1 MDLSNTDRAVEPNAL
16 KVTRQRRLKRK
27 NLAESPLR
35 PPSSFEERLKQKVST
50 PPLYNIKGILSER
63 KFGKTTEFLIDWEDN
78 PETGEPYEP
87 SWEPYSNV
95 TEVAIYEWENKQAIN
110 KYKSQSQHTSSQD
123 SEPIRPRK
131 RRKTKIPQGPAL
143 LEKGQV
149 RNPNKVAGEGVGT
162 KNKTKEIKDIKDSYE
177 NQDFGSGNG
186 LSIVIPPNKDINPN
200 EYTVFR
206 SSQVSNYS
214 NAQTDLQASSPLQ
227 VQDSLDSQII
237 LPCRK
242 SAPAFI
248 WDEDIEPDSQYLSGS
263 TSYKPSIPRSASD
276 CEEDPPQSVH
286 PEVSDRARKGIARSS
301 PEAIITQHTDTVD
314 TVTVA
319 NEEEQQGDSSNNIN
333 QRAPFGKSSI
343 PDSFIIDNSL
353 SSVDLNLVQSAPQEP
368 LTPKPQ
374 QHLRSQPLRP
384 NRTASTASEEPFQ
397 IPPVTDL
404 SPASKT
410 PIPDSQQRFDS
421 PEEKAGP
428 FESQKQLQSQL
439 SLEIPDSYLVSD
451 PFTKSSQAQGVDAH
465 TGSQVRA
472 SSLPNDQSQ
481 PKTVLPESQRSQSLP
496 SSTKIDSS
504 SEETWQAAQIVSQ
517 VPRTSSQDLNRENS
531 QSQAFPDHVQV
542 DNSQVSGFT
551 PTHPNRHLKDHRHLS
566 NFVSEEHRVIH
577 NRDNRAEIPE
587 TQPSASEP
595 SAEAA
600 FPRVLASI
608 ESDAH
613 LHNTQLQS
621 QELPLSQD
629 LVELTWSGGS
639 NSPTIH
645 SSYIVEKMSAVGS
658 GASHLTVGER
668 RARSTKSRSPS
679 SMPPRVATAPPAT
692 STNHLLPL
700 RDSITDISRPRN
712 RAVSMPRSSIE
723 SADMSPNVLTV
734 RKLGQNE
741 FIIPLPMMTQV
752 RDVYDTTI
760 RNKKNDIISFLGR
773 SSTAPDS
780 DSMDLMI
787 EELKLICDHQDLIVE
802 ESSTQSLDDSAQA
815 RYAVTISTKFLFIQQ
830 FLDSLRAA
838 KVHVVILA
846 RDAILPILEALFRW
860 QQYNYSRPDIPG
872 NPGKSEKDLM
882 QITLLPTWIDVR
894 DCIVAPASVVVAFD
908 SSFLASQGGDE
919 YSEILPFDPRNPD
932 KRAPLLWLV
941 VTNSIEH
948 LELCIPTTL
957 ESSERKDRLVQ
968 YVAQTRKFIGRLD
981 TSIYPEPQ
989 QAARAAA
996 EYVLDDSV
1004 EAEWPIMPMP
1014 NIDISSPGL
1023 GAFNRQ
1029 PDSLTQSLFS
1039 PVEPTSQSG
1048 FKRSSNFD
1056 AVDEDTAIKRQRMTP
1071 SRQGREPDS
1080 NIMNGNM
1087 AELKEIRSL
1096 RARCEDYERS
1106 IKRIQ
1111 PKYQRALDEK
1121 ARYEHEN
1128 AQAVKRQSEYEKK
1141 LEIQNG
1147 AATKLREENAS
1158 LKNELAVAHNSLAT
1172 SAVPS
1177 IAELQK
1183 AKDDLRTAQ
1192 AEIERLKK
1200 GQVSAEKRADYA
1212 TSLYQENSQ
1221 QAQEMRNELKNLQ
1234 SEREGL
1240 QKQASAARI
1249 EIQKINNDGIIQQ
1262 QVDTINE
1269 LKRELAER
1277 ERMLESLTR
1286 QLESYT
1292 NGRRTTRGTSVPRSP
1307 RMNNMSPRP
1316 RVLGSMAPG
1325 SNTASRGNSPAP
1337 GVFGGD
1343 LFQGGDAGRRFG
1355 AHLQ

>member
-1 MDLSNTDRAVEPNAL
+1 MDLSNTNRAVESNAP

-27 NLAESPLR
+27 NLAESPVR
-35 PPSSFEERLKQKVST
+35 PPSPSEKRLKQKES
-50 PPLYNIKGILSER
+50 PLPLYNIKGILSER
-63 KFGKTTEFLIDWEDN
+63 KIGKTTEFLIDWEDN

-87 SWEPYSNV
+87 NWEPYSNV

-131 RRKTKIPQGPAL
+131 RRKTKILKTPAL

-149 RNPNKVAGEGVGT
+149 RNPNKVAGESVGT
-162 KNKTKEIKDIKDSYE
+162 KNKTREIKDSYE
-177 NQDFGSGNG
+177 DQESGSGNG
-186 LSIVIPPNKDINPN
+186 LSIVIPLNKDIKPN

-214 NAQTDLQASSPLQ
+214 NTQADLQASSPLQ
-227 VQDSLDSQII
+227 VQNSLDSQLA
-237 LPCRK
+237 LPRRK

-248 WDEDIEPDSQYLSGS
+248 WDEDIEPGSQYLSGS

-276 CEEDPPQSVH
+276 CEEDPPQSVQ

-301 PEAIITQHTDTVD
+301 PEVLITQHTDTVD

-319 NEEEQQGDSSNNIN
+319 TEEEQQGDSSNNIN
-333 QRAPFGKSSI
+333 QRVPFGKSSI

-353 SSVDLNLVQSAPQEP
+353 SSIDLNLVQSAPQEP

-374 QHLRSQPLRP
+374 QHLRSQPLRH
-384 NRTASTASEEPFQ
+384 NRTASTASEEPSQ

-404 SPASKT
+404 SPASRNS
-410 PIPDSQQRFDS
+410 ISDSQKSFDHS
-421 PEEKAGP
+421 SEEKAGP
-428 FESQKQLQSQL
+428 SESQKQLQSQL
-439 SLEIPDSYLVSD
+439 SLEIPNSYLVSD
-451 PFTKSSQAQGVDAH
+451 PFTKSSQARGVNAH
-465 TGSQVRA
+465 TGSQGRA
-472 SSLPNDQSQ
+472 SSLPNDHSQ
-481 PKTVLPESQRSQSLP
+481 FRTLLSDSQRSQSLP

-504 SEETWQAAQIVSQ
+504 SEATWQAAQIVSQ

-531 QSQAFPDHVQV
+531 QSQGSQDHVQV
-542 DNSQVSGFT
+542 DNSQVSEFT
-551 PTHPNRHLKDHRHLS
+551 TTHPNRYLEGHRHLS
-566 NFVSEEHRVIH
+566 NFVSKKHRVIH
-577 NRDNRAEIPE
+577 NHDTRTEIPE

-600 FPRVLASI
+600 FPQVLASV
-608 ESDAH
+608 ESGAH
-613 LHNTQLQS
+613 LHNAELQS
-621 QELPLSQD
+621 QEPPLSQGPA
-629 LVELTWSGGS
+629 ELAWSSGR

-645 SSYIVEKMSAVGS
+645 SPYPVEKMSAVGS
-658 GASHLTVGER
+658 GASHLAVGER

-679 SMPPRVATAPPAT
+679 SMPPRVATAPPTA
-692 STNHLLPL
+692 STNHLLPM
-700 RDSITDISRPRN
+700 RDSITDTSRPRN

-723 SADMSPNVLTV
+723 SADMSPNILTV
-734 RKLGQNE
+734 RKLGRNE

-908 SSFLASQGGDE
+908 SSFSASQGGDE

-941 VTNSIEH
+941 ITNSIEH
-948 LELCIPTTL
+948 VELCVPTTL

-968 YVAQTRKFIGRLD
+968 YVAQTRKFVGRLD
-981 TSIYPEPQ
+981 TGIYPEPQ
-989 QAARAAA
+989 QAARGAA

-1014 NIDISSPGL
+1014 NIDISLPGH

-1039 PVEPTSQSG
+1039 PVEPISQSG
-1048 FKRSSNFD
+1048 FKRLSNFD
-1056 AVDEDTAIKRQRMTP
+1056 ALDEDTAIKRQRMTP

-1096 RARCEDYERS
+1096 RARCDDYERS

-1141 LEIQNG
+1141 LEIQDG
-1147 AATKLREENAS
+1147 AAAKLREENAS

-1172 SAVPS
+1172 SEVPS

-1221 QAQEMRNELKNLQ
+1221 QAQEMRNQLTNLQ

>member
-1 MDLSNTDRAVEPNAL
+1 MDFSNTDRAVQPNDP

-27 NLAESPLR
+27 NLAESPVR
-35 PPSSFEERLKQKVST
+35 QPSPSEKRLKQKEDS

-63 KFGKTTEFLIDWEDN
+63 KIGKTTEFLIDWEDN

-87 SWEPYSNV
+87 TWEPYSNV
-95 TEVAIYEWENKQAIN
+95 TEVAIYEWESKQAIN
-110 KYKSQSQHTSSQD
+110 KYKSQLQHTSSQD
-123 SEPIRPRK
+123 SEPIPPRTRSK
-131 RRKTKIPQGPAL
+131 SNIPGAPGLLRRRS
-143 LEKGQV
+143 V
-149 RNPNKVAGEGVGT
+149 RNTNEIAGERVGT
-162 KNKTKEIKDIKDSYE
+162 KNKTREIRDSYE
-177 NQDFGSGNG
+177 NQGSSSSND
-186 LSIVIPPNKDINPN
+186 LSIVIPLNKEINPN

-214 NAQTDLQASSPLQ
+214 STQADLQASSPLQ
-227 VQDSLDSQII
+227 VPNSLDSQSL
-237 LPCRK
+237 LPRRK

-248 WDEDIEPDSQYLSGS
+248 WDEDIEAGSQYLSGS
-263 TSYKPSIPRSASD
+263 TSYNPSIPRRASD
-276 CEEDPPQSVH
+276 CEEDSPLSVH
-286 PEVSDRARKGIARSS
+286 AEVSDRARKGIARSHLS
-301 PEAIITQHTDTVD
+301 PEALITQHTDTVD

-319 NEEEQQGDSSNNIN
+319 NEEEREGGFSNNIN
-333 QRAPFGKSSI
+333 QRAPLEKSSI
-343 PDSFIIDNSL
+343 PDSFTIDHSL
-353 SSVDLNLVQSAPQEP
+353 SSINVNLVQSAPQEP

-374 QHLRSQPLRP
+374 QHLRSQPLRS
-384 NRTASTASEEPFQ
+384 NRTDRTDSEEPSQ
-397 IPPVTDL
+397 LPPVTNI
-404 SPASKT
+404 SPASENSISYSKQ
-410 PIPDSQQRFDS
+410 SFDHS
-421 PEEKAGP
+421 LEEKAGP
-428 FESQKQLQSQL
+428 SESQKQLQPQL
-439 SLEIPDSYLVSD
+439 SLEIPDSYLLSD
-451 PFTKSSQAQGVDAH
+451 PFTKSSPAQGVNTQTA
-465 TGSQVRA
+465 SQDRA
-472 SSLPNDQSQ
+472 SSLPNDNPHSR
-481 PKTVLPESQRSQSLP
+481 TLLSDSQRSQSLP
-496 SSTKIDSS
+496 SFTNLDSS
-504 SEETWQAAQIVSQ
+504 PEATCQAAQIISQ
-517 VPRTSSQDLNRENS
+517 IPSTSSQDLNRENS
-531 QSQAFPDHVQV
+531 QSQGSLDHVQA
-542 DNSQVSGFT
+542 DNSEVSEFT
-551 PTHPNRHLKDHRHLS
+551 TTHLDQYLEGHHHLS
-566 NFVSEEHRVIH
+566 KFVSEKHCVIH
-577 NRDNRAEIPE
+577 SRETRTEIPE

-595 SAEAA
+595 STEAA
-600 FPRVLASI
+600 LPQVLASI
-608 ESDAH
+608 ESGAH
-613 LHNTQLQS
+613 LQNAELQS
-621 QELPLSQD
+621 QESPLSQGPAG
-629 LVELTWSGGS
+629 LAWSSGR
-639 NSPTIH
+639 NSPLH
-645 SSYIVEKMSAVGS
+645 SSYLVEKMSAVGS
-658 GASHLTVGER
+658 SASHLAVGER
-668 RARSTKSRSPS
+668 TARSTKSRSPS
-679 SMPPRVATAPPAT
+679 SMPPRVATAPPT
-692 STNHLLPL
+692 GSTNHLLPM
-700 RDSITDISRPRN
+700 RDSITDTSRPRN

-723 SADMSPNVLTV
+723 STDMSPNVLTI
-734 RKLGQNE
+734 RKLGRNE

-760 RNKKNDIISFLGR
+760 RNKKNDIVSFLGR

-846 RDAILPILEALFRW
+846 RDAILPILESLFRW

-882 QITLLPTWIDVR
+882 EITLLPTWIDVR
-894 DCIVAPASVVVAFD
+894 DCIVSPASVVVAFD
-908 SSFLASQGGDE
+908 SSFSASQGGDE

-941 VTNSIEH
+941 ITNSIEH
-948 LELCIPTTL
+948 VELCIPATL

-989 QAARAAA
+989 QAARGAA
-996 EYVLDDSV
+996 EYVLDDSI

-1014 NIDISSPGL
+1014 NIDISLPGH

-1039 PVEPTSQSG
+1039 PVEPISQSG
-1048 FKRSSNFD
+1048 FKRPSDFD
-1056 AVDEDTAIKRQRMTP
+1056 ALDDDNAIKRQRMTP
-1071 SRQGREPDS
+1071 SRPDS
-1080 NIMNGNM
+1080 NTVNGNM
-1087 AELKEIRSL
+1087 ADLKEIRSL
-1096 RARCEDYERS
+1096 RARCEDYEKS

-1141 LEIQNG
+1141 LEIHDG
-1147 AATKLREENAS
+1147 AAAKLREENAS
-1158 LKNELAVAHNSLAT
+1158 LKNELAVAQNSLST

-1183 AKDDLRTAQ
+1183 AKDDLRAAQ

-1200 GQVSAEKRADYA
+1200 GQVSVEKRADYA
-1212 TSLYQENSQ
+1212 TSLYQESSQ
-1221 QAQEMRNELKNLQ
+1221 QAQEMRNQLTNLQ

-1240 QKQASAARI
+1240 QKQASAARV

-1307 RMNNMSPRP
+1307 RMSNMSPRP